1 MLADQPELAHLTL
14 SVNNFWDVLEFNET
28 QLCSRIQVKQLLS
41 LLNNLFL

>member
-1 MLADQPELAHLTL
+1 LTL
-14 SVNNFWDVLEFNET
+14 SVNNLWDVLEFNGT